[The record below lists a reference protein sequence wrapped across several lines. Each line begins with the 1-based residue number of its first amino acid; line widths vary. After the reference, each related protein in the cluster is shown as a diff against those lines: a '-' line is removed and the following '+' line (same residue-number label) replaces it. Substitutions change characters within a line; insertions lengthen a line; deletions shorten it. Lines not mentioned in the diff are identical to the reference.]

1 MPIRYAQK
9 QAFLTCLLA
18 LLFLILSVSAAPPK
32 ATAVRNRGVAA
43 DMPRLYGMS
52 EALRQLLP
60 NGHANLTEGNLDGSI
75 IILAKNISAEQV
87 QEHFNWLKKTFDSVN
102 NEAKNGNLSKRA
114 VKKQEASLHCL
125 FEMGYA
131 GHFPAALRDALASR
145 PEVAKIEQDSILRIS
160 QQLAGQLSWGL
171 DRLDQPTLPLDGK
184 YLASGPLGSGVD
196 VYVLDSGIN
205 IAHQEFG
212 GRARFGVSFSASGN
226 DDGVGHGT
234 HVAGTIGGKTV
245 GVAKNVNLIAVKVID
260 NDGSG
265 SASSVIMGLEWVTRQ
280 VTASQIPSIINMSIG
295 GARST
300 ALDMAVLNAVKS
312 GITVVAA
319 AGNDNHDA
327 CLDSPANLM
336 PVITVGALTQNDTKA
351 SFSNYGSCVKLFA
364 PGAGIRSAWNQGPQ
378 SYQVLDGTS
387 MASPHAAGAAAVCLS
402 QNPEFT
408 PFQVRDALLKG
419 SENDVIANLDSTSP
433 NRLLNL
439 AGMFET
445 DDFAGRMPQGTANTP
460 TSGVKQGASTTAPVP
475 VMTTKKKTNSAQ
487 RIKSVGWSS
496 TAPLMLVV
504 AWGSWALA

>member
-1 MPIRYAQK
+1 MLIRYEPK
-9 QAFLTCLLA
+9 QAFSTCLLA
-18 LLFLILSVSAAPPK
+18 LFFLILSVSAAPSK
-32 ATAVRNRGVAA
+32 TVVVKNRDVVA

-60 NGHANLTEGNLDGSI
+60 NGHANLTEGNADGSI
-75 IILAKNISAEQV
+75 IILKKNISEAQV
-87 QEHFNWLKKTFDSVN
+87 REHFDWLKKRFDTVN
-102 NEAKNGNLSKRA
+102 KEAKNATVSKRA
-114 VKKQEASLHCL
+114 VKNEARLHCL

-131 GHFPAALRDALASR
+131 GHFPATLRDALASR
-145 PEVAKIEQDSILRIS
+145 PEVAKIEPDSVLRIS

-171 DRLDQPTLPLDGK
+171 DRLDQRKLPLDGK

-212 GRARFGVSFSASGN
+212 GRARFGVSFSGSGN
-226 DDGVGHGT
+226 EDGVGHGT

-245 GVAKNVNLIAVKVID
+245 GVARNVNLVSVKVID

-280 VTASQIPSIINMSIG
+280 VTTSQTPSIINMSIG
-295 GARST
+295 GSRST
-300 ALDMAVLNAVKS
+300 ALDMAVLNAVKA

-351 SFSNYGSCVKLFA
+351 SFSNYGTCVKLFA
-364 PGAGIRSAWNQGPQ
+364 PGAAIRSAWNQGPQ

-408 PFQVRDALLKG
+408 PLQVRDALLKG
-419 SENDVIANLDSTSP
+419 SESGVIGNLDSTSP
-433 NRLLNL
+433 NKLLSL
-439 AGMFET
+439 AGMFDT
-445 DDFAGRMPQGTANTP
+445 DDFTGNIPQGTPNTP
-460 TSGVKQGASTTAPVP
+460 PGGVKQGASTAAPSP
-475 VMTTKKKTNSAQ
+475 AMSTKKKTSGAQ
-487 RIKSVGWSS
+487 RRKSVGWSS
-496 TAPLMLVV
+496 TAPLILAV